1 MPWNGRT
8 PLEELY
14 EQYYQTYYS
23 KLWRQALQILRQ
35 YQGTGDPGRAE
46 EAVQETFLIAWEK
59 PKAFLDSPS
68 PEGWLVNT
76 LKNVLR
82 NMIREDQRWT
92 ARLQAI
98 QDKLTQDGAHSVPG
112 IELELEGL
120 LPPEEWEILK
130 RFYLE
135 GETDETLCRELGV
148 KKSTLAMRIKKIKET
163 FRKNY
168 REAEKFFEAPVELL
182 EDSEHYQNR
191 GGSKV

>member
-1 MPWNGRT
+1 MPWSGRT

-14 EQYYQTYYS
+14 EQYYQAYYT

-35 YQGTGDPGRAE
+35 YQGAGDPGRAE

-82 NMIREDQRWT
+82 NMIRADQRWT

-98 QDKLTQDGAHSVPG
+98 QDKLAQDGAYAVPG
-112 IELELEGL
+112 GGVDLEDL
-120 LPPEEWEILK
+120 LPPEEWELLK

-135 GETDETLCRELGV
+135 GETYETLCRELGV
-148 KKSTLAMRIKKIKET
+148 KKSTLAMRIKKSKET

-168 REAEKFFEAPVELL
+168 REAEKFFEESVELL
-182 EDSEHYQNR
+182 EDSEHHDNR
-191 GGSKV
+191 GGSKG